1 MNILY
6 EEERTMIILD
16 GVMQK
21 CLRMTYMTKAK
32 FLSLILVLLTIF
44 SLFAGC
50 SNNNKYNAVLYSN
63 ANEWIDE
70 TFLNDNRV
78 KAYYLNEN
86 YIDGQ
91 SDPNDKYIYD
101 TTSPSSR
108 VFTVSDEAEY
118 NRIFSNSPMNI
129 DFEYEMVILYIFSD
143 VYPEREYKL
152 KKIEVNGEVLIVKT
166 ELEQKNVDDAAMP
179 YQRCIA
185 LKMNKVEINEVKFE

>member
-1 MNILY
+1 
-6 EEERTMIILD
+6 MIILD

-32 FLSLILVLLTIF
+32 FISLILVLLSVF

-129 DFEYEMVILYIFSD
+129 DFEYERVILYIFSD
-143 VYPEREYKL
+143 VYPEREYRL

-166 ELEQKNVDDAAMP
+166 KLEQKNVDDAAMP

-185 LKMNKVEINEVKFE
+185 LKINKVEINEVKFE

>member
-6 EEERTMIILD
+6 EDGRIMVILD
-16 GVMQK
+16 VVMQK
-21 CLRMTYMTKAK
+21 CLRRTSMTKAK
-32 FLSLILVLLTIF
+32 FLSLILVLLTIL

-50 SNNNKYNAVLYSN
+50 SSNNKYNAVLYSN
-63 ANEWIDE
+63 TTEWIDE

-118 NRIFSNSPMNI
+118 NRIFSNSPLDI
-129 DFEYEMVILYIFSD
+129 DFEHEMVILYIFSD
-143 VYPEREYKL
+143 VYPAREYRL
-152 KKIEVNGEVLIVKT
+152 KKNRG
-166 ELEQKNVDDAAMP
+166 
-179 YQRCIA
+179 
-185 LKMNKVEINEVKFE
+185 